1 MNAAASVADAPSA
14 QTPAA
19 GGHPAAGPA
28 ATPAAAPAASWPA
41 VVDHSPPQ
49 APNFGAIPFTRLLG
63 VQRELTE
70 AGVSRMVLDERAD
83 LANPTGSVH
92 GGVVATLLDV
102 VMASAI
108 VSGTDFTHTAVT
120 LNLNCSY
127 HQPGR
132 GRLRAEGR
140 LQSLADQV
148 AHCSAEVRCADGTL
162 VARAQGSFKLLPIAA
177 HRYQAAPT

>member
-1 MNAAASVADAPSA
+1 MSA
-14 QTPAA
+14 VTA
-19 GGHPAAGPA
+19 
-28 ATPAAAPAASWPA
+28 AAAPAVADAAAWPP
-41 VVDHSPPQ
+41 VVDRSPPQ
-49 APNFGAIPFTRLLG
+49 APHFGAIPFTRLLG
-63 VQRELTE
+63 VQREVTE

-120 LNLNCSY
+120 LNLNCSF

-132 GRLRAEGR
+132 GRLLAEGR
-140 LQSLADQV
+140 LDALADQV
-148 AHCSAEVRCADGTL
+148 AHCSAEVRSADGTL
-162 VARAQGSFKLLPIAA
+162 VASARGSFKLLPMAA
-177 HRYQAAPT
+177 HRYHAAPA

>member
-1 MNAAASVADAPSA
+1 MSV
-14 QTPAA
+14 
-19 GGHPAAGPA
+19 
-28 ATPAAAPAASWPA
+28 AAPAASAEAA
-41 VVDHSPPQ
+41 VVPAEAAQAAGQAAAPSDRPPVVDRSPPQ

-63 VQRELTE
+63 VQRALTE
-70 AGVSRMVLDERAD
+70 GGVSRMVLDERAD

-120 LNLNCSY
+120 LNLNCSF

-132 GRLRAEGR
+132 GRLLAEGR
-140 LQSLADQV
+140 LESLAEQV

-162 VARAQGSFKLLPIAA
+162 VASARGSFKLLPMAA
-177 HRYQAAPT
+177 HRYQAAPA